1 MSSQISNKKVA
12 STTNVSKRFGYS
24 IVAAT
29 FFAQALALGLSI
41 GIYPVFM
48 QSIETE
54 FGIGRA
60 LTSLGIPLVLVVGA
74 LISPAL
80 GRWVDVGSPRKI
92 MLIGAIFQAAGLALL
107 SQVSS
112 LWMAMIAWI
121 GLVGIGQ
128 AMLGTLPN
136 ATIIANWFVVKRGTM
151 IAISATGITFGAA
164 IAPPLSEFLI
174 ATVGWRGALL
184 SLGSICLIIASPIIF
199 FGIVKSPEELGMHPD
214 GASNP
219 PNDTEDITGNS
230 VTPSFISDHHF
241 WLISLAFTCMIAAT
255 IGLTT
260 HLVAWAQELGISREH
275 AVLMLS
281 ANAIAAACG
290 KLVFGNLCD
299 RIGPRNTVFLAVC
312 FELLGWIT
320 LLNSSSALF
329 FGAGGTLFFLGA
341 GAMVPCQASYI
352 GSVWKRSNF
361 GQAMGFMGLII
372 IVGIFL
378 APTLIGIGFESFG
391 SYRIPMLALT
401 GAIMAPVV
409 FLGGLGQPSQVRT
422 THT

>member
-1 MSSQISNKKVA
+1 MNAQPNR
-12 STTNVSKRFGYS
+12 RFGYS

-29 FFAQALALGLSI
+29 FFAQALAIGLSI

-48 QSIETE
+48 LSVEE
-54 FGIGRA
+54 AFDLGRT

-80 GRWVDVGSPRKI
+80 GRWVDIGSAKTI
-92 MLIGAIFQAAGLALL
+92 MLIGAALHTAGLVLI
-107 SQVSS
+107 SQADS
-112 LWMAMIAWI
+112 LWMALIGWA

-136 ATIIANWFVVKRGTM
+136 STIIANWFVEKRGTM

-174 ATVGWRGALL
+174 ASLGWRGALL
-184 SLGSICLIIASPIIF
+184 ALGAICLAIATPVILL
-199 FGIVKSPEELGMHPD
+199 GIVKTPEEAGLSPD
-214 GASNP
+214 GGSQP
-219 PNDTEDITGNS
+219 PIQTDDTTCEGDK
-230 VTPSFISDHHF
+230 PKFISDPRF
-241 WLISLAFTCMIAAT
+241 WLIALAFTCMAAVT

-260 HLVAWAQELGISREH
+260 HLVAWAQELNIGREH

-281 ANAIAAACG
+281 VNAITAACG
-290 KLVFGNLCD
+290 KLLFGNFCD
-299 RIGPRNTVFLAVC
+299 RIGPRNTVFLAVTC
-312 FELLGWIT
+312 ELAGWFL
-320 LLNSSSALF
+320 LLNSSTPLL
-329 FGAGGTLFFLGA
+329 FGAGAALFCFGA
-341 GAMVPCQASYI
+341 GAMVPCQVSYI
-352 GSVWKRSNF
+352 GAVWKRSNF

-378 APTLIGIGFESFG
+378 APTLIGVGYESLG

-401 GAIMAPVV
+401 AAIAAPLLLLGALVLPEKATAEPV
-409 FLGGLGQPSQVRT
+409 QA
-422 THT
+422 